1 MARKCRS
8 NPEAVVVYPMS
19 SNPGRGKMKKKRR
32 KSKRKGGRR
41 CSVRHIVKCRGG
53 KRRKTRSKSRKTR
66 KSGKRGGKGAYA
78 RHVKAMW
85 RKHRKKLTAL
95 GFKRASKYISSTY
108 KR

>member
-1 MARKCRS
+1 
-8 NPEAVVVYPMS
+8 
-19 SNPGRGKMKKKRR
+19 MKKKRR

-41 CSVRHIVKCRGG
+41 CSVRHIVKCRSG
-53 KRRKTRSKSRKTR
+53 KRRKTRRKARKTR
-66 KSGKRGGKGAYA
+66 SKGAKRGGKGAYA